1 MADQENNAEKGSLLV
16 LTCRWH
22 NHLNPE
28 VTKGPLTVEEE
39 KIIFQAQKDYGN
51 KWADIAKL
59 LKGRTD
65 NVVKNYFYSTLRRQL
80 RKLLRDIRGDQGAEP
95 EEVSLKYMRDILKDN
110 NISYD
115 NLDNENIKDLLTYLD
130 NNETFSPL
138 CQDTDSSPKTTLPIL
153 PVSKYS
159 L

>member
-1 MADQENNAEKGSLLV
+1 M
-16 LTCRWH
+16 
-22 NHLNPE
+22 NPD
-28 VTKGPLTVEEE
+28 VTKGPLTAEEE

-80 RKLLRDIRGDQGAEP
+80 RKLLRDIKGDQAAEP
-95 EEVSLKYMRDILKDN
+95 AEVSIKYMRDILKEN
-110 NISYD
+110 NISY
-115 NLDNENIKDLLTYLD
+115 NELENENIKDLLIYLD
-130 NNETFSPL
+130 NNNETGNSTKKVEASPKV
-138 CQDTDSSPKTTLPIL
+138 QSSPHPA
-153 PVSKYS
+153 SKYS

>member
-1 MADQENNAEKGSLLV
+1 MEVS
-16 LTCRWH
+16 CRWH
-22 NHLNPE
+22 NHLNPD
-28 VTKGPLTVEEE
+28 VTKGPLTTEEE

-80 RKLLRDIRGDQGAEP
+80 RKLLRNIKGDQAAEP
-95 EEVSLKYMRDILKDN
+95 EEVSIKYMREILKDN

-115 NLDNENIKDLLTYLD
+115 NLDNENIKDLLVFLD
-130 NNETFSPL
+130 NNETSSPQ
-138 CQDTDSSPKTTLPIL
+138 CQDTNCSPIRPSSPRHT
-153 PVSKYS
+153 SKYS

>member
-1 MADQENNAEKGSLLV
+1 VSKV
-16 LTCRWH
+16 KCRWH
-22 NHLNPE
+22 NHLNPD
-28 VTKGPLTVEEE
+28 VTKGPLTGEEE

-80 RKLLRDIRGDQGAEP
+80 RKLLRSIKGDQGAEP
-95 EEVSLKYMRDILKDN
+95 EEVSIKYMRELLREN
-110 NISYD
+110 NISYEE
-115 NLDNENIKDLLTYLD
+115 LDNENIKDLLVYLD
-130 NNETFSPL
+130 NNETLHPL
-138 CQDTDSSPKTTLPIL
+138 CHETNDTPQTPPSPRHT
-153 PVSKYS
+153 SKYS

>member
-1 MADQENNAEKGSLLV
+1 MEFNF
-16 LTCRWH
+16 RWH
-22 NHLNPE
+22 NHLNPD
-28 VTKGPLTVEEE
+28 VTKGPLTAEEE
-39 KIIFQAQKDYGN
+39 KIIFRAQKDYGN

-80 RKLLRDIRGDQGAEP
+80 RKLLRSIKGDQAAEP
-95 EEVSLKYMRDILKDN
+95 EEVSIKYMREILKDN

-115 NLDNENIKDLLTYLD
+115 ELDNENIKDLLLYLD
-130 NNETFSPL
+130 NNETLHPL
-138 CQDTDSSPKTTLPIL
+138 CLETEPTPNLPQSPRHT
-153 PVSKYS
+153 SKYS